1 MKCPKCGTRN
11 GEANRFCRS
20 CGTRIEGLIEP
31 EPKATPETGTTDEVA
46 LGERLFEVWQ
56 LYSAG
61 ELDRALEMIQQA
73 KQEYPDSAS
82 VNSLAALVYE
92 RKAEAELDA
101 GNVEAAKALLDSAV
115 GQYERIVG
123 FTPEAAADRERLAS
137 LKKRVRAQE
146 PKRAARAVPAAPP
159 AWVGSVK
166 EIFGALPWY
175 AFAAAGAFML
185 VIIVAIV
192 AWPSGAPKKRT
203 EPARPRQTVAARPNT
218 APAPPPATPSAP
230 PLRVYTFPA
239 PPVDL
244 SPAPPPA
251 PPPQEPPKPKP
262 EAVRPVQLPPLPQ
275 VRVVSAKNAASASTQ
290 PARPAAPRNTA
301 TNGEAAAPPEPANPD
316 GATLF
321 ARAISLGNQ
330 GRTQEAVAAAQQ
342 AIVLFEREAVT
353 GNNPTAANRGAE
365 NARKMISIW
374 QSSNNGTSAQ

>member
-20 CGTRIEGLIEP
+20 CGTRIEGVVES
-31 EPKATPETGTTDEVA
+31 EPKAAPDTGVADEVA

-61 ELDRALEMIQQA
+61 ELDRAMDMIQQA
-73 KQEYPDSAS
+73 RQEYPDSAS

-123 FTPEAAADRERLAS
+123 FSPEAAADRERLAS
-137 LKKRVRAQE
+137 LRKRVKTQE
-146 PKRAARAVPAAPP
+146 PKRPAPAAAAAPP
-159 AWVGSVK
+159 AWVS
-166 EIFGALPWY
+166 GARDALAAVPWY
-175 AFAAAGAFML
+175 AYAAAGAFML

-192 AWPSGAPKKRT
+192 AWPSGAPKKRA
-203 EPARPRQTVAARPNT
+203 ARPRPTQAAATRPSP
-218 APAPPPATPSAP
+218 APAPVVASAP

-244 SPAPPPA
+244 SVAPPPA
-251 PPPQEPPKPKP
+251 PPQEEPPKPKP
-262 EAVRPVQLPPLPQ
+262 AAVQPVQLPPLPQ
-275 VRVVSAKNAASASTQ
+275 VRVVPGKNAAAPAAQ
-290 PARPAAPRNTA
+290 PARPAAPRSTPA
-301 TNGEAAAPPEPANPD
+301 NGAAAPPAEPANPD
-316 GATLF
+316 GATLL
-321 ARAISLGNQ
+321 ARAISLKNQ
-330 GRTQEAVAAAQQ
+330 GLTQEALSAAQQ

-374 QSSNNGTSAQ
+374 QSGNNGTLAQ